1 MIKSTNLS
9 CSTDSVRPNSDGT
22 SHNLLET
29 LTANDLADLHAWRSA
44 QSKDT
49 EPFSKGKQNT
59 NDPAEAEEITEV
71 EAEEDMNIR
80 IRTPSDFSAPMLA
93 FNVLALQRYVLQ
105 CAQNLTGRYHN
116 HRVERLPACLFSDR

>member
-9 CSTDSVRPNSDGT
+9 CSTDSVSPNSDGT

-29 LTANDLADLHAWRSA
+29 HMANDLADLHAWRSA

-59 NDPAEAEEITEV
+59 NDPAETEEITEG
-71 EAEEDMNIR
+71 AEDMNIR

-93 FNVLALQRYVLQ
+93 FNVLALQRYILQ
-105 CAQNLTGRYHN
+105 CAQNLTGKYH
-116 HRVERLPACLFSDR
+116 